1 MVAAPAEMGG
11 RNQISLEQGES
22 VFMEWVRMMIEVRNV
37 AKVYETPGESLR
49 VLDGLEMS
57 VAAGE
62 AVAVVGPS
70 GSGKTTLLNL
80 LGALDQPSEGTIRI
94 DGRDLGGLTPEEA
107 GVFRNHRLGFIFQQ
121 QHLLPQ
127 LNVLENVLVPRLA
140 GDWEEPAA
148 ETEGR
153 ARELLG
159 KVGLG
164 PRLGHLPYQLSGGEK
179 LRTAVARA
187 LVNQPALVL
196 ADEPTGSLDPEST
209 AQVADLLLELNRE
222 RGVTMIL
229 VTHNQELAGRMD
241 RSLALVHGK
250 LNEISS

>member
-1 MVAAPAEMGG
+1 MGR
-11 RNQISLEQGES
+11 RNSLEERRGA
-22 VFMEWVRMMIEVRNV
+22 VVRWRRVMIEVRNV
-37 AKVYETPGESLR
+37 VKLYETPGEMLR
-49 VLDGLEMS
+49 VLDRLEMS
-57 VAAGE
+57 VDKGE

-80 LGALDQPSEGTIRI
+80 LGALDQPTEGSIRI
-94 DGRDLGGLTPEEA
+94 GGRELGGLTGEEA

-148 ETEGR
+148 ETEER

-159 KVGLG
+159 KVGLEQ
-164 PRLGHLPYQLSGGEK
+164 RLDHLPYQLSGGEK

-187 LVNQPALVL
+187 LVNRPALVL

-209 AQVADLLLELNRE
+209 EQVAELLLELNRE
-222 RGVTMIL
+222 RGVTMVL
-229 VTHNQELAGRMD
+229 VTHNQELAARMD
-241 RSLALVHGK
+241 RSLMLAHGR
-250 LNEISS
+250 ISS